1 MHQSI
6 QVPRSVLS
14 YAFQVLSVLVWLF
27 DAAAATVDD
36 DDDDDGQMKYR
47 PSLSLNLSEIIL
59 IFYLASIT
67 VRLIK

>member
-36 DDDDDGQMKYR
+36 DDDDDGQMK
-47 PSLSLNLSEIIL
+47 
-59 IFYLASIT
+59 
-67 VRLIK
+67 